1 MERSLLARGVSV
13 EHADRR
19 FVMPVI
25 TLFDSQETVEA
36 LVAAIIAAVFREK
49 NRAEEREGKG
59 AGEKG
64 ERDTTIEDEDED
76 EEEDEAVAALLWSLG
91 GSPVVASE
99 EALPLREAFF
109 AAAEVVP
116 AVEAPGR
123 FSAETICPYPPGV
136 PVLAPGEV
144 ITAPVVKGL
153 QTAARKGLRIA
164 YASDPTLRTFRVLKK
179 KRKE

>member
-1 MERSLLARGVSV
+1 MLVISDPYPLLRSPPIRHYHMVLAPEGGRVNLGFLYVRG
-13 EHADRR
+13 
-19 FVMPVI
+19 
-25 TLFDSQETVEA
+25 
-36 LVAAIIAAVFREK
+36 AAMQP
-49 NRAEEREGKG
+49 
-59 AGEKG
+59 
-64 ERDTTIEDEDED
+64 
-76 EEEDEAVAALLWSLG
+76 G
-91 GSPVVASE
+91 G
-99 EALPLREAFF
+99 
-109 AAAEVVP
+109 VP